1 MTGWGQEGP
10 LAHVAGHDINY
21 IALTGALDAI
31 GEAGRRAIPPLNL
44 VGDFGG
50 GSMLLAFGIVAALFE
65 RERSNLGQVVDAAI
79 VDGVSSMMSF
89 FDGLQDAGRISL
101 DRRENMLA
109 GGATFRTEERS
120 GGKEGVSTCRAWG
133 SAAD

>member
-1 MTGWGQEGP
+1 
-10 LAHVAGHDINY
+10 
-21 IALTGALDAI
+21 
-31 GEAGRRAIPPLNL
+31 
-44 VGDFGG
+44 
-50 GSMLLAFGIVAALFE
+50 MLLAFGIVAALFE

-109 GGATFRTEERS
+109 GGAPFYRTYQCRDGREVAIGSLETKRS
-120 GGKEGVSTCRAWG
+120 EGHTSHVQPLMRTLYAVFCLKKKIPNTTP
-133 SAAD
+133 